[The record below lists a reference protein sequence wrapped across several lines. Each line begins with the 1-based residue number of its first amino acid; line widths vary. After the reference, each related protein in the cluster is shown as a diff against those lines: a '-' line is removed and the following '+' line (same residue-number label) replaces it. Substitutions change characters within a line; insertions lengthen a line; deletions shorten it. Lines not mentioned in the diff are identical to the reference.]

1 MELELSGIVRAV
13 GKNHSITH
21 LSLSRLTG
29 KRSYAPPLIQVCI
42 LSKFCTLK
50 VLCKTMIFM

>member
-21 LSLSRLTG
+21 LSLSKLTG
-29 KRSYAPPLIQVCI
+29 KRSYAPPLVQVRPTSTPR
-42 LSKFCTLK
+42 LG
-50 VLCKTMIFM
+50 VANEVY